1 LAIPLAW
8 QQLHFFTPPSLSLSR
23 KIRCRTYSRFCAS
36 VQLGWQPENAVCC
49 HQHARDQPCSDC
61 ASLGAAAIQGCRRS
75 ISTVSAIIMPRTS
88 DAQSSRPT
96 VILAQSDAP
105 SIRQRDSITTS
116 TMAPRT
122 AFSRNVERP
131 VELSHNDVPLYL
143 DRCTPQSART

>member
-1 LAIPLAW
+1 MAW
-8 QQLHFFTPPSLSLSR
+8 QQLHFFTTISLLLPERYTVGPIRGFARVCSYAGSL
-23 KIRCRTYSRFCAS
+23 
-36 VQLGWQPENAVCC
+36 GM
-49 HQHARDQPCSDC
+49 QHAAIKHARQQPCSHC
-61 ASLGAAAIQGCRRS
+61 ASLGAGAIQGYRRS
-75 ISTVSAIIMPRTS
+75 ISAVSAMIMPRTS